1 MRCVELFTGCGGLA
15 MGLSRAGFKS
25 LRLSEWDK
33 PSVVNVLHNKR
44 RRIKYVRDWPIHQE
58 DVRSV
63 AWEDYAGVDLVAGGP
78 PCQPFSIG
86 GRHRG
91 HEDERDMWPEA
102 DRAVR
107 LIRPAGF
114 IFENVRGL
122 TREAFADY
130 LRWVLLS
137 LAMPDVEKAKN
148 EDRAKHL
155 KRLEAA
161 FERDEAT
168 YDVKMHRVDAADYGA
183 AQRRHRVVILGL
195 NRELGATLPELPKTH
210 SRERLLW
217 DQWVTGEYWER
228 HGIKAPKQGPD
239 RIDAAAVR
247 RLREAKEPPKEL
259 PWRTVRDA
267 IAGLGDPEGGSDIPN
282 HVFQPG
288 ARSYPGHTGSPL
300 DMPAKALKAGVH
312 GVPGGENMM
321 ARADGSVRYFTV
333 REAARLQGM
342 PDEYEFVG
350 VWSENMRQLGNAVPV
365 QLAEHVGCAMR
376 DAIEVARKPRRR
388 KAAA

>member
-1 MRCVELFTGCGGLA
+1 
-15 MGLSRAGFKS
+15 MGLSRAGFKAV
-25 LRLSEWDK
+25 RMSEWDK
-33 PSVVNVLHNKR
+33 HSVVNVEHNRR
-44 RRIKYVRDWPIHQE
+44 RRIKYVKDWPIHLE

-63 AWEDYAGVDLVAGGP
+63 AWGDYAGVDLVAGGP

-91 HEDERDMWPEA
+91 HEDERDMWPEV

-107 LIRPAGF
+107 LVRPAGF

-130 LRWVLLS
+130 LRWVTLS
-137 LAMPDVEKAKN
+137 LAMPDIEKGGK

-161 FERDEAT
+161 LRKDEAT
-168 YDVKMHRVDAADYGA
+168 YNVKIYRVDAADYGA
-183 AQRRHRVVILGL
+183 HQRRHRVVILGL
-195 NRELGATLPELPKTH
+195 HRDLDAELPELPKTH

-217 DQWVTGEYWER
+217 EQWVTGEYWER
-228 HGIKAPKQGPD
+228 HGIKPSGQGPD
-239 RIDAAAVR
+239 KADVAAVR
-247 RLREAKEPPKEL
+247 RLRDAGVAPKEL

-267 IAGLGDPEGGSDIPN
+267 IVGLGDPEQGSDIAN

-288 ARSYPGHTGSPL
+288 ARSYPGHTGSPI

-333 REAARLQGM
+333 REAARLQGL

-350 VWSENMRQLGNAVPV
+350 SWSENMRQLGNAVPV
-365 QLAEHVGCAMR
+365 ELAEYVATAMR
-376 DAIEVARKPRRR
+376 DAIEAARKPRRR